1 MIKKN
6 KIFQM
11 RVDNDF
17 LEKVNYL
24 KEINGYSTPTQ
35 TIRKTIEKEYRKE
48 KMDDNGKPW
57 YDINEVEHEE
67 NSRYERIRS

>member
-1 MIKKN
+1 MIKKD
-6 KIFQM
+6 KVFQI
-11 RVDNDF
+11 RVDDDF

-48 KMDDNGKPW
+48 KID
-57 YDINEVEHEE
+57 E
-67 NSRYERIRS
+67 NSKP